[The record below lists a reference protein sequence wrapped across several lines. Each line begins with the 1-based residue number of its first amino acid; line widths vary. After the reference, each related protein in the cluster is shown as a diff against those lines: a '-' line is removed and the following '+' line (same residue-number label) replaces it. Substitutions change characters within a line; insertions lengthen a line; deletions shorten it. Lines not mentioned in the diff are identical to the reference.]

1 MRPSTATVEQWAR
14 DFVVRCRERG
24 LSVTQQRLVIFREL
38 ALTEEHPTA
47 EELYRAIRKRYPTIS
62 LSTVYKNLEVLEKN
76 GFVSRTPTRSS
87 IARYDA
93 NQDPHH
99 HLVCRLCDRV
109 EDWYTDKSVLE
120 TAGKGIRGFAV
131 ESCQIHFY
139 GVCGEC
145 REKSA

>member
-1 MRPSTATVEQWAR
+1 MRPSTATVEQWSR
-14 DFVVRCRERG
+14 DFVDRCRERG
-24 LSVTQQRLVIFREL
+24 LSVTQQRLVIFKEL
-38 ALTEEHPTA
+38 ASTEEHPTA
-47 EELYRAIRKRYPTIS
+47 EELYRRLRKRYPTMS
-62 LSTVYKNLEVLEKN
+62 LSTVYKNLETLEKN
-76 GFVSRTPTRSS
+76 GFVSRTPTRNS

-109 EDWYTDKSVLE
+109 EDWYTDKSILE